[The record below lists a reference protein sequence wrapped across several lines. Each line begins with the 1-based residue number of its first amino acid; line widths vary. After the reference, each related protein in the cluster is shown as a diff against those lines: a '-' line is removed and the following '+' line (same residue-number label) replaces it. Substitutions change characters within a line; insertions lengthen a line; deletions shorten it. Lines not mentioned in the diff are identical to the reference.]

1 MDRIFRTGAR
11 NREEGGM
18 NNKPVVYLETSFVSY
33 LTGWVSKDGKVA
45 EAQSATRRWWE
56 EEGPKWHA
64 VVSDVVRLETTA
76 GDPDAVARR
85 SAFWSGVESVKSTE
99 EADELADLLVR
110 THALPEKAR
119 TDAMHVALAAIRG
132 ADLLLTWNCR
142 HIANGV
148 MLPKI
153 YSTLEKAG
161 YRCPAI
167 VTPMQLL
174 AAGGDEP

>member
-1 MDRIFRTGAR
+1 MKKRVA
-11 NREEGGM
+11 
-18 NNKPVVYLETSFVSY
+18 YLETSFVSF
-33 LTGWVSKDGKVA
+33 LTGWTSKNGWVA
-45 EAQSATRRWWE
+45 VQQAATARWWE
-56 EEGPKWHA
+56 QERRKWRC
-64 VVSDVVRLETTA
+64 VVSQAVFDEAQDGDADAAGRRL
-76 GDPDAVARR
+76 AVLK
-85 SAFWSGVESVKSTE
+85 GVESVPTTP
-99 EADELADLLVR
+99 EAVALANTLVR
-110 THALPEKAR
+110 AHALPEKAR
-119 TDAMHVALAAIRG
+119 TDAMHVALATVHG

-174 AAGGDEP
+174 EAGGNEP